1 MESHESPET
10 KPNKRNFSK
19 KLPHEGFNYIV
30 ERVNLEGQ
38 KKYWRCEHY
47 HRKGAKCAGR
57 LHTNM
62 EDEILTVIGE
72 HTCNQ
77 FVEEEPVQVKPN
89 KAIKRR
95 AAEDSFRTPYQQQMF
110 ETENILLSKRG
121 RPKFHH
127 NGFLYCF
134 EKMNSDGDVRFWK
147 CEFFN
152 SKHVKCRA
160 RLHTDL
166 EHNVVREMGVHI
178 CPSDEENVELQRMIS
193 EIKRRALETSEPAS
207 VLREYTIQS
216 SPAELVSLLP
226 SKDAMRKIVQRVRKE
241 RPPSMAGKFEQ
252 VFVRQEVKDER
263 FVPEDVEEH
272 DYEQPKFPRRI
283 IRKHD
288 IYNVGSTSAEEFESA
303 MSAST
308 LNAEADAFGAQV
320 ADFLRN
326 LSPSC
331 MYRMKIKFERLMQSS
346 MPRIEET
353 DGKY

>member
-1 MESHESPET
+1 MESPEV

-30 ERVNLEGQ
+30 ERVNEEGK

-47 HRKGAKCAGR
+47 HRKGQKCAGR

-62 EDEILTVIGE
+62 EDEVLSVIGE
-72 HTCNQ
+72 HTCDQ
-77 FVEEEPVQVKPN
+77 FVEEPVQVKPD
-89 KAIKRR
+89 KTIKRK
-95 AAEDSFRTPYQQQMF
+95 AAEDLFRIPYQQEMF

-134 EKMNSDGDVRFWK
+134 EKMNSDGDIRFWK

-226 SKDAMRKIVQRVRKE
+226 SKDAVRKIVQRVRKD
-241 RPPSMAGKFEQ
+241 RPPSMAAKTCKFEQ
-252 VFVRQEVKDER
+252 IYGGEEVKDER
-263 FVPEDVEEH
+263 YIPENVEEH
-272 DYEQPKFPRRI
+272 DYEQPNFPRRI
-283 IRKHD
+283 VKKHD

-303 MSAST
+303 IRTST
-308 LNAEADAFGAQV
+308 LNAEADAFGAHV

-346 MPRIEET
+346 MPRIEEIE
-353 DGKY
+353 GKY